1 MKIIYD
7 SIQFE
12 LTRRCNQE
20 CMHCCRG
27 KSQNIDLT
35 REVVDSFFE
44 KNDIY
49 EINHLMFS
57 GGEPTL
63 NGEMLEYI
71 VDKIIEKNIIVYTFQ
86 LSING
91 LNYNESFV
99 NGLVKL
105 NNYCKR
111 FFRKEYARCGILFI
125 SESQYHKP
133 YDPKVVEKFEKY
145 PFFVKPKGIT
155 KIDSK
160 NLLPYGNAY
169 KNNLTNNKA
178 DFENITDY
186 NSTFKIKRYCDED
199 YLCINS
205 QYISS
210 NGNVHKDG
218 CISYEMIDEYKIGN
232 VIDSTIEKMY
242 TRDIKK
248 LSFKKNI
255 YY

>member
-27 KSQNIDLT
+27 KSQNVDLT
-35 REVVDSFFE
+35 KEIVDNFFE
-44 KNDIY
+44 KNDINMIHY
-49 EINHLMFS
+49 LMFS

-63 NGEMLEYI
+63 NGKMLEYI
-71 VDKIIEKNIIVYTFQ
+71 VDTIILKNIPVYTFG

-91 LNYNESFV
+91 LNYNESLI

-105 NNYCKR
+105 NNHCKK
-111 FFRKEYARCGILFI
+111 FSSKEYERYGFLFI
-125 SESQYHKP
+125 SESQYHKS
-133 YDPKVVEKFEKY
+133 YDEKIIDKLKKY
-145 PFFVKPKGIT
+145 PFFLEPQGVRQIEPE
-155 KIDSK
+155 

-169 KNNLTNNKA
+169 KNNLTNNKP
-178 DFENITDY
+178 DFEEITDY
-186 NSTFKIKRYCDED
+186 NSTFEIKRDHDEE
-199 YLCINS
+199 YLCIEC

-218 CISYEMIDEYKIGN
+218 CISYDMIDEYKIGN
-232 VIDSTIEKMY
+232 VMDSSIETMY
-242 TRDIKK
+242 TQNIKN
-248 LSFKKNI
+248 LSFKRVF
-255 YY
+255 